1 METRTTHH
9 KDFTHHIHHSSSSSP
24 QDTVCVLTDH
34 QPVNHQET
42 EGSDISEITEAV
54 IVNAIKMKEQCAQ
67 DIISVTKDQRARMDI
82 SKSNTEVIEVEIHAE
97 ENDAQHRVQ
106 FEEAQDRSDAGSLI
120 TQAPQ
125 SNPIHATINALSTW
139 ISAIQPRESWYLAGW
154 IKDSPI
160 DFLVDPGAV
169 VSAIS
174 LQCYEKLVESD
185 AILTPMKAMQM
196 ELEAANKSDMRVHG
210 MCSLEL
216 SVHGLLINIDAVVV
230 DLNCQ
235 AILGMDILGDATK
248 LPFILD
254 FVDGTLSGGGYETI
268 QLHRFHAATECFAE
282 TIDPVCIPPHSEV
295 MLWAKLKTN
304 NGRRGPTAGVVLSP
318 QSFVQEFGL
327 LVSRSLVRAD
337 AEDWKVPILLYNS
350 DPCTKKST
358 DCTCNP
364 VLTPGRTR
372 IARVEEIQA
381 IQHIGTRETER
392 TPITGRT
399 EVVMH
404 DIDTGSTRP
413 IRCNPRKLSHKKIKI
428 QQELVDKM
436 LEEGQI
442 EHSVSTWSEPTVL
455 VTKKDGTT
463 RF

>member
-1 METRTTHH
+1 MITLRESRISVWETNRSLCGDPYDSSQGFHS
-9 KDFTHHIHHSSSSSP
+9 HHSSSSSP

-34 QPVNHQET
+34 QLVNHQET

-54 IVNAIKMKEQCAQ
+54 IVNAIKTKEQCAQ
-67 DIISVTKDQRARMDI
+67 DIISVTKDQRARMNI
-82 SKSNTEVIEVEIHAE
+82 SKSNTEVIEVEIHGE

-106 FEEAQDRSDAGSLI
+106 FEE
-120 TQAPQ
+120 T
-125 SNPIHATINALSTW
+125 
-139 ISAIQPRESWYLAGW
+139 QPRESWYLAGW

-254 FVDGTLSGGGYETI
+254 LVDGTLSGGGYETI

-304 NGRRGPTAGVVLSP
+304 NGRRGPTAGVVLAL

-327 LVSRSLVRAD
+327 LVGRSLVRAD

-364 VLTPGRTR
+364 VIIPGRTR

-381 IQHIGTRETER
+381 IQHIGTRETKRSAGER
-392 TPITGRT
+392 ALPPHLIDVLDAASDLMSDQRARAADFLAKHINTFPAPGTPITGRT
-399 EVVMH
+399 EAVMH

-413 IRCNPRKLSHKKIKI
+413 IRCNPRKLSPKKI
-428 QQELVDKM
+428 
-436 LEEGQI
+436 
-442 EHSVSTWSEPTVL
+442 
-455 VTKKDGTT
+455 
-463 RF
+463 